1 MRSSARGS
9 RLALLFALAISP
21 LPARAGDGPPLPLPT
36 FGEPALDPPPDP
48 NRSRFFAI
56 PNAAYD
62 TDDGLG
68 FGARGEL
75 ALIRPGYSPYR
86 AAFVVHV
93 FATLKGYMHHRLRV
107 DVPGLGEGGRSRLTV
122 HLAWR
127 QWQNDGYWGI
137 GNTTTRERAYVGDF
151 PDGDPRRKRYN
162 YSLFQPFL
170 HVTWRTQLKGPWSVF
185 ESLNL
190 KWSIIQTY
198 EGSLLAEQRPY
209 GMDGGLGLIAS
220 AGVLYDSRAPEVNP
234 ERGVLLELSGRAA
247 IPGPTGAGEFSRPFG
262 GILFSARGFV
272 TPRPWLTLA
281 GRVMG
286 EALFGDVPF
295 FEMVHWGGFQPVA
308 GFGGAET
315 LRGVAFGRFRA
326 PIKAVANLEARIRMF
341 GTPLG
346 GRPLDWQLGLFGDVG
361 IVCCAP
367 DSTPSGGW
375 PVHPGAGAG
384 LRLVFDHLFVGRFDV
399 AVGADPIREVD
410 GSVSVQPSLGV
421 YIVFDQAF

>member
-1 MRSSARGS
+1 MRSSARVAAATFG
-9 RLALLFALAISP
+9 LTLISVANE
-21 LPARAGDGPPLPLPT
+21 ARAGDGPPLALPT

-48 NRSRFFAI
+48 HRTRFFAI

-68 FGARGEL
+68 FGARAEL
-75 ALIRPGYSPYR
+75 ALMRPGYDPYR

-93 FATLKGYMHHRLRV
+93 FATLKGYMHHRVRL
-107 DVPGLGEGGRSRLTV
+107 DVPGLGAGGRSRLTV

-137 GNTTTRERAYVGDF
+137 GNTTTRDRAYVGDF

-170 HVTWRTQLKGPWSVF
+170 HATWRTALRGRWSIF
-185 ESLNL
+185 ESLNA
-190 KWSIIQTY
+190 KWSIVQAY

-209 GMDGGLGLIAS
+209 GMNGGLGLIFS
-220 AGVLYDSRAPEVNP
+220 AGVLYDSRTPEVGP

-247 IPGPTGAGEFSRPFG
+247 IPGPNGAGEFNGPFG
-262 GILFSARGFV
+262 GVLVSARGFIS
-272 TPRPWLTLA
+272 PKPWLTLG
-281 GRVMG
+281 GRIMA
-286 EALFGDVPF
+286 EALFGEIPF
-295 FEMVHWGGFQPVA
+295 YEMVHWGGFQPVA

-315 LRGVAFGRFRA
+315 LRGTSFGRFRG
-326 PIKAVANLEARIRMF
+326 PIKAILNLEARIRMF

-346 GRPLDWQLGLFGDVG
+346 GRPLDWQLGIFGDFG
-361 IVCCAP
+361 AVCCTA
-367 DSTPSGGW
+367 DNTTSGGL
-375 PVHPGAGAG
+375 PIHPGGGAG

-399 AVGADPIREVD
+399 AVGADPVRELD
-410 GSVSVQPSLGV
+410 GGITVLPNLGL